1 MKMSDKEILMYAHAG
16 SGNHGCEAIVR
27 SVCGILGQEN
37 KVAVISN
44 NADEDRSYNLD
55 GACRLIQERD
65 ISKRFFTHTL
75 YYARRKLTGK
85 GESFLEYRY
94 ANAKPFDLSCPKN
107 NWENYLEATSR
118 NMQKYT
124 ANFFKSLHLPVMK
137 KI

>member
-1 MKMSDKEILMYAHAG
+1 MSDKEILMYAHAG

-94 ANAKPFDLSCPKN
+94 ANAKPF
-107 NWENYLEATSR
+107 ENYRFAVSIGRDTYS
-118 NMQKYT
+118 
-124 ANFFKSLHLPVMK
+124 
-137 KI
+137 